1 MATENKLKTG
11 DGPAINGFA
20 AHPQTTS
27 TLLSVDGLTVAYGD
41 QTVVHDVSFELARG

>member
-27 TLLSVDGLTVAYGD
+27 TLLASTA
-41 QTVVHDVSFELARG
+41 